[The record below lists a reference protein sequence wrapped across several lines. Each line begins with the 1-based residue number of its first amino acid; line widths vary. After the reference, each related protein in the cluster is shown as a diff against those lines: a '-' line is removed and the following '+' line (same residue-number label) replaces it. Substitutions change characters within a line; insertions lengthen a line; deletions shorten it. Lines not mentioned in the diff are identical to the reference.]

1 MKTSSK
7 IQKCLAILLALLIL
21 SSCLPVMA
29 TEVQPDCENGL
40 HVFAANAPST
50 EEGHDG
56 YCSLCGVALTGPH
69 TMGWVDNGDGTH
81 SEGCTVCH
89 YIPESAIPEAHSID
103 HTDAV
108 DPTCT
113 VDGTTTAYC
122 KCGATVVQTTPAL
135 GHDVDEGVV
144 TTEPTCETEGV
155 RTYTC
160 RRCGETATEAIAAL
174 GHDVDEGV
182 VTTEPTTTEEGV
194 MTYTCRRCGQTAT
207 QPIPAT
213 GESQP
218 DTEKTC
224 EHVYGAWTDAGE
236 QHIRVCELCNDQQTE
251 DHSYDEGTVLQPAT
265 ESSEGVMTYTCTV
278 CGHEKTEPIPVTA
291 PQECE
296 HVYGAWTFNE
306 TQHAR
311 TCEKCNA
318 SEISDHTFDEGTATE
333 GGTVYT
339 CTVCGYQKTET
350 IPAVEHHLSE
360 NWTAKEG
367 DDTLHYKTCSDDGC
381 DYSISEPHAFDA
393 GVVTTP
399 ATETSEGVMTYTCSA
414 CGYQKAE
421 SIPAVEHHLSENWTA
436 KEGDDTLHYKTCT
449 DDGCDYSISEPHA
462 FDAGVVTTSAT
473 ETTEGVMTYTCSACG
488 YQKTETI
495 PAVEHHLSENW
506 TAKEGDDALHYKTC
520 TDDGCDYSISEP
532 HAFDAGVV
540 TKPATETENGVMTYT
555 CSVCGY
561 QKTAD
566 IPAVN
571 HNWGEWTD
579 KPDDDANHYKYCSDP
594 GCGMFYAEPHNYTET
609 ITPATC
615 QQEGKIVRTCTVC
628 GHTVETKLAKVEHT
642 WGEWTANETQHTR
655 ECTVCHEKESAD
667 HTFGD
672 CWYDANQDAEHH
684 FMTCTVCGATL
695 ALEHTWDEGTVVTAA
710 TPYATGLKEYKC
722 KGTGC
727 TASKFETLPKTQ
739 PALTDRYLY
748 FTVSLNCD
756 SGEGH
761 NSETVDLAVPTADF
775 GQIYLGSDGLYRV
788 ERTMDINQNW
798 QEYFLDLA
806 GWKGSHKLVAP
817 SDGKLK
823 LTAVLNHDNVWKTE
837 AVQLTFEDVEDY
849 FTVKFKSGD
858 KVVETYV
865 IKAGEKIGKL
875 PTVNDFEFLGWYYK
889 NGTKVSEN
897 DIVNDNLTVYA
908 RYSYDVPK
916 TGNND
921 HQLMIILLCVS
932 GALLVVMIFSAVQ
945 MIRLSRKSRR

>member
-7 IQKCLAILLALLIL
+7 IQKSLAILLALLIL

-69 TMGWVDNGDGTH
+69 TMSWVDNGDGTH

-213 GESQP
+213 GESLP
-218 DTEKTC
+218 DTEETC

-251 DHSYDEGTVLQPAT
+251 DHSYDEGTVSQPAT

-296 HVYGAWTFNE
+296 HVYGTWTFNE

-367 DDTLHYKTCSDDGC
+367 DDTLHYKTCS
-381 DYSISEPHAFDA
+381 
-393 GVVTTP
+393 
-399 ATETSEGVMTYTCSA
+399 
-414 CGYQKAE
+414 
-421 SIPAVEHHLSENWTA
+421 
-436 KEGDDTLHYKTCT
+436 
-449 DDGCDYSISEPHA
+449 
-462 FDAGVVTTSAT
+462 
-473 ETTEGVMTYTCSACG
+473 
-488 YQKTETI
+488 
-495 PAVEHHLSENW
+495 
-506 TAKEGDDALHYKTC
+506 
-520 TDDGCDYSISEP
+520 DDGCDYSISEP

-722 KGTGC
+722 KSTGC
-727 TASKFETLPKTQ
+727 TVSKFETLPKTQ

-748 FTVSLNCD
+748 FSVSLNCD

-761 NSETVDLAVPTADF
+761 NSETIDLAVPTADF

-897 DIVNDNLTVYA
+897 DVVNDNLTVYA

>member
-1 MKTSSK
+1 
-7 IQKCLAILLALLIL
+7 
-21 SSCLPVMA
+21 
-29 TEVQPDCENGL
+29 
-40 HVFAANAPST
+40 
-50 EEGHDG
+50 
-56 YCSLCGVALTGPH
+56 
-69 TMGWVDNGDGTH
+69 
-81 SEGCTVCH
+81 
-89 YIPESAIPEAHSID
+89 
-103 HTDAV
+103 
-108 DPTCT
+108 
-113 VDGTTTAYC
+113 
-122 KCGATVVQTTPAL
+122 
-135 GHDVDEGVV
+135 
-144 TTEPTCETEGV
+144 
-155 RTYTC
+155 
-160 RRCGETATEAIAAL
+160 
-174 GHDVDEGV
+174 
-182 VTTEPTTTEEGV
+182 
-194 MTYTCRRCGQTAT
+194 
-207 QPIPAT
+207 
-213 GESQP
+213 
-218 DTEKTC
+218 
-224 EHVYGAWTDAGE
+224 
-236 QHIRVCELCNDQQTE
+236 
-251 DHSYDEGTVLQPAT
+251 
-265 ESSEGVMTYTCTV
+265 
-278 CGHEKTEPIPVTA
+278 
-291 PQECE
+291 
-296 HVYGAWTFNE
+296 
-306 TQHAR
+306 
-311 TCEKCNA
+311 
-318 SEISDHTFDEGTATE
+318 
-333 GGTVYT
+333 
-339 CTVCGYQKTET
+339 
-350 IPAVEHHLSE
+350 
-360 NWTAKEG
+360 
-367 DDTLHYKTCSDDGC
+367 
-381 DYSISEPHAFDA
+381 
-393 GVVTTP
+393 
-399 ATETSEGVMTYTCSA
+399 
-414 CGYQKAE
+414 
-421 SIPAVEHHLSENWTA
+421 
-436 KEGDDTLHYKTCT
+436 
-449 DDGCDYSISEPHA
+449 
-462 FDAGVVTTSAT
+462 
-473 ETTEGVMTYTCSACG
+473 
-488 YQKTETI
+488 
-495 PAVEHHLSENW
+495 
-506 TAKEGDDALHYKTC
+506 
-520 TDDGCDYSISEP
+520 
-532 HAFDAGVV
+532 
-540 TKPATETENGVMTYT
+540 MTYT

-748 FTVSLNCD
+748 FSVSLNCD

-798 QEYFLDLA
+798 QEYFLNLA

-897 DIVNDNLTVYA
+897 DVVNDNLTVYA